1 MYVIHTRSYE
11 HTSTAHMYM
20 YSTVYLVVK
29 REAGRCSLHWFH
41 DNDDS

>member
-11 HTSTAHMYM
+11 HTSTAHMYC
-20 YSTVYLVVK
+20 TVYLVVK